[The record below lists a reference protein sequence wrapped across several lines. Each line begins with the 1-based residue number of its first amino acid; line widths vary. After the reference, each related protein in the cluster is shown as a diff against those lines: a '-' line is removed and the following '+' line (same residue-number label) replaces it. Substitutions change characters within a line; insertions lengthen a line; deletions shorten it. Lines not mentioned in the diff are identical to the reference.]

1 MASSVGQC
9 FSETSKIPAN
19 NKLLDKTEYQIY
31 GELGR
36 ILFDRGFVHERTRPV
51 CLPTPFPGQLA
62 TFCRNEQNEITK
74 ERIS

>member
-9 FSETSKIPAN
+9 FSEISKIPAD

-31 GELGR
+31 GELGG
-36 ILFDRGFVHERTRPV
+36 ILFGRGFVHERTRPV
-51 CLPTPFPGQLA
+51 CFPGQLA
-62 TFCRNEQNEITK
+62 TFHRNEQNEITK